1 MRKRITFVHDAEGPF
16 DPKQAPLGGDVL
28 SIRSLQGARE
38 ERVTFGFNELPQEVR
53 NQPLPTRTRLELTEP
68 NISSGKF

>member
-1 MRKRITFVHDAEGPF
+1 MRKRITFVHNAEGPF
-16 DPKQAPLGGDVL
+16 DPKQAPLGNDVL
-28 SIRSLQGARE
+28 SIRDLKAARE

-53 NQPLPTRTRLELTEP
+53 NQPVPTGTQLELTEP